1 MIIFCVIYYLFYLF
15 LKIKDFMSK
24 LPNGKVPKLDSQGSR
39 YRVKQLVY
47 QMPLQDFSS
56 KHCRKLT
63 LDQKMAMDDMCTKRI
78 EKALGVGKNVVFFTS
93 WYLPPCKIHGFLLS
107 LEISH
112 SNRAIKLILF
122 WYKPIAFLH
131 KLILCKL
138 AGLVQAFW
146 HCKSPDVSHLTCCTL

>member
-1 MIIFCVIYYLFYLF
+1 MGHEIRVVRYTCFSWLFYCVVLIHLFYLF
-15 LKIKDFMSK
+15 IKIKDFMSK
-24 LPNGKVPKLDSQGSR
+24 IPHGKVPKLDSQGSR

-93 WYLPPCKIHGFLLS
+93 WYLPPFKIHGFLLS
-107 LEISH
+107 PEISH
-112 SNRAIKLILF
+112 SNHAIKWILF
-122 WYKPIAFLH
+122 WYRPGAFLH
-131 KLILCKL
+131 KLVLCKL
-138 AGLVQAFW
+138 ATL
-146 HCKSPDVSHLTCCTL
+146 LTL

>member
-1 MIIFCVIYYLFYLF
+1 
-15 LKIKDFMSK
+15 MSK

-78 EKALGVGKNVVFFTS
+78 EKALGVGENVVFFTS
-93 WYLPPCKIHGFLLS
+93 
-107 LEISH
+107 
-112 SNRAIKLILF
+112 
-122 WYKPIAFLH
+122 
-131 KLILCKL
+131 
-138 AGLVQAFW
+138 
-146 HCKSPDVSHLTCCTL
+146 